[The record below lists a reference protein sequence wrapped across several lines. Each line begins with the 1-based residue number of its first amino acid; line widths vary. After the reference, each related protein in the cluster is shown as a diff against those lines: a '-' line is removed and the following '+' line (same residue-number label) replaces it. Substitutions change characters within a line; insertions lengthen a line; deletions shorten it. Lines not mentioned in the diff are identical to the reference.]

1 MSRVSGVDST
11 KPESYTHG
19 EVEGRKQIY
28 ELERYLKNFVPG
40 FENAWREKVA
50 PFMGIRES
58 RVIVGKYIL
67 TAEDILACRRF
78 DDAVAVASYPVDIL
92 HATGGD
98 CTLHW
103 CEDCYDIP
111 YRSLVPAAVE
121 NLLVAGRCSS
131 MNHEAM
137 ASTRVM
143 STCMAL
149 GEAAGRAAR
158 IALEEGVRPS
168 AVDVEKVREE
178 LRQTGAYLR

>member
-1 MSRVSGVDST
+1 MPRAATARST
-11 KPESYTHG
+11 G
-19 EVEGRKQIY
+19 AR
-28 ELERYLKNFVPG
+28 
-40 FENAWREKVA
+40 
-50 PFMGIRES
+50 
-58 RVIVGKYIL
+58 
-67 TAEDILACRRF
+67 TA
-78 DDAVAVASYPVDIL
+78 
-92 HATGGD
+92 T
-98 CTLHW
+98 
-103 CEDCYDIP
+103 DIP
-111 YRSLVPAAVE
+111 YRSLVRPRARTCG
-121 NLLVAGRCSS
+121 LRPLSS

>member
-1 MSRVSGVDST
+1 MYKR
-11 KPESYTHG
+11 
-19 EVEGRKQIY
+19 Q
-28 ELERYLKNFVPG
+28 LKNFVPG

-78 DDAVAVASYPVDIL
+78 DDAVAVASYPVDIH